1 MKKRTYEK
9 IEIKPYPEINRPKE
23 KTLVMVDLIE
33 EDDVLCL
40 TMYSTSL
47 KEAVVRV
54 FLDRRKMDFATMI
67 IGKRDVF
74 GKPFWRDANIRTI
87 GEQYLDSQSYWTNKV
102 DWKMFPSSTEEK
114 VKEYLKDATTR
125 YNPKT
130 YELITDFQENVLD
143 KKRKSRENSKHI
155 RTNKVMEMFEDAG
168 EPEGFDSWVEKLF
181 VKKNNARV
189 RKEEHK
195 VAFIQIINEQIAVR
209 YFNFCKYYSRNE
221 HTGEREES
229 TMDEFEEMR
238 FLIDKNNKRITKYEQ
253 IQEPWVGESWLR
265 RGGTGNNNQHYDVF
279 PENIKSVLS
288 GTSWQYSKMEI
299 LAAAGKQFNPLVY
312 LFHYDNNPAI
322 EYIVKVGLF
331 NIAADMLSDGYWRYE
346 RKAKSLQGYF
356 GITTEELMMVKRV
369 DPKLRTLNQFKK
381 LKENQEPRE
390 SEMLLIQECKIEEH
404 KFKKLLEC
412 DGDPIKNMKYLKKQA
427 SIKSK
432 TTTVNSMIGTYFD
445 YINMARQE
453 EWDLSEKH
461 NLWPKNLIARHDQLV
476 DIINKKKDE
485 ERMKKLRKENR
496 LIKQRQ
502 KRIDDHYYFEDQ
514 GFLIKA
520 PAEAKDI
527 IQEGQKLG
535 HCVGGDSYIRRHAT
549 GETMILFIREVDK
562 PEIPFYTL
570 ELTRDRVN
578 QVRGKRNE
586 LPTKEVAAFV
596 NEWTDKKIKNTML
609 QEAV

>member
-23 KTLVMVDLIE
+23 KTMVMVDLIE
-33 EDDVLCL
+33 EDDVLYL

-67 IGKRDVF
+67 IGKWDTW
-74 GKPFWRDANIRTI
+74 GKQLWSNANIRTI
-87 GEQYLDSQSYWTNKV
+87 GENYLDGQSYWNNNV
-102 DWKMFPSSTEEK
+102 DWKIFPSSAEEK
-114 VKEYLKDATTR
+114 IKEYLKDEADF
-125 YNPKT
+125 YNPT
-130 YELITDFQENVLD
+130 PYRFITHFQEVVSA
-143 KKRKSRENSKHI
+143 KKRTARENRKFI
-155 RTNKVMEMFEDAG
+155 RTSKVMDMFEAAG
-168 EPEGFDSWVEKLF
+168 DPVGFEQWVEKQF

-189 RKEEHK
+189 QKEEHK
-195 VAFIQIINEQIAVR
+195 VAFIQIINGHIAVR
-209 YFNFCKYYSRNE
+209 YFNFCKHYSKNE
-221 HTGEREES
+221 QTGEREES
-229 TMDEFEEMR
+229 IMNEFEEMR
-238 FLIDKNNKRITKYEQ
+238 FLLDKNSKKLTKYEQ
-253 IQEPWVGESWLR
+253 IQEPWAGERWLR
-265 RGGTGNNNQHYDVF
+265 RGGTGNNNKRYSVF

-288 GTSWQYSKMEI
+288 GTNWQYSKMEI
-299 LAAAGKQFNPLVY
+299 LAAAGKQFNPLDY
-312 LFHYDNNPAI
+312 LFHYEHNPAI
-322 EYIVKVGLF
+322 EYIVKAGIY
-331 NIAADMLSDGYWRYE
+331 NIATDMLSNGYWFYG
-346 RKAKSLQGYF
+346 KTAKTLQEYF

-369 DPKLRTLNQFKK
+369 DPKLRTLKQFIK
-381 LKENQEPRE
+381 LKENQTPKEPD
-390 SEMLLIQECKIEEH
+390 MILIEECRIEDH
-404 KFKKLLEC
+404 NFEKLLEC
-412 DGDPIKNMKYLKKQA
+412 EGDPVKNIKYLKKQA
-427 SIKSK
+427 GIKSK
-432 TTTVNSMIGTYFD
+432 KTTVNSMVGTYFD

-453 EWDLSEKH
+453 QWDLSEKH

-496 LIKQRQ
+496 LMKQRQ
-502 KRIDDHYYFEDQ
+502 KRIDDQYYFERQ
-514 GFLIKA
+514 GLLIKA

-535 HCVGGDSYIRRHAT
+535 HCVGGDSYIKSHAT
-549 GETMILFIREVDK
+549 GKTTILFIREVDK

-570 ELTRDRVN
+570 ELTGDRVN

>member
-33 EDDVLCL
+33 EDDVLYL

-47 KEAVVRV
+47 KEAVARV

-67 IGKRDVF
+67 IGKWDTW
-74 GKPFWRDANIRTI
+74 GKQLWRDANIRTI
-87 GEQYLDSQSYWTNKV
+87 GEQHLDSQSYWNYDV
-102 DWKMFPSSTEEK
+102 AWKMFPLAASEK
-114 VKEYLKDATTR
+114 VKVYLKDVTTC
-125 YNPKT
+125 YKNEP
-130 YELITDFQENVLD
+130 YDLITNFQEKVLS
-143 KKRKSRENSKHI
+143 KKREAKENSKFI
-155 RTNKVMEMFEDAG
+155 RTNKVMDMFETADD
-168 EPEGFDSWVEKLF
+168 PEGFETWVEKQF

-189 RKEEHK
+189 QKEEHK
-195 VAFIQIINEQIAVR
+195 VAFIQIINGQIAVR
-209 YFNFCKYYSRNE
+209 YFNFCKHYSKNE

-229 TMDEFEEMR
+229 RMNEFEEMR
-238 FLIDKNNKRITKYEQ
+238 FLLDKNSKKLTKYER
-253 IQEPWVGESWLR
+253 IQEPWAGELWVK
-265 RGGTGNNNQHYDVF
+265 RGGTGNNNKRYSVF

-288 GTSWQYSKMEI
+288 GTYWQYSKMEI
-299 LAAAGKQFNPLVY
+299 LAAAGKQFNPLDY
-312 LFHYDNNPAI
+312 LFHYDHNPAI
-322 EYIVKVGLF
+322 EYIVKAGIY
-331 NIAADMLSDGYWRYE
+331 NIATDMLSNGYWFYG
-346 RKAKSLQGYF
+346 KTAKSLQEYF
-356 GITTEELMMVKRV
+356 SITTEELMMVKRV
-369 DPKLRTLNQFKK
+369 DPKLRTLKQFIK
-381 LKENQEPRE
+381 LKENQTPKEPD
-390 SEMLLIQECKIEEH
+390 MILIEECRIEDH
-404 KFKKLLEC
+404 NFEKLLEC
-412 DGDPIKNMKYLKKQA
+412 EGDPVKNIKYLKKQA
-427 SIKSK
+427 GIKSK
-432 TTTVNSMIGTYFD
+432 KTTVNSMVGTYFD

-453 EWDLSEKH
+453 QWDLSEKH

-496 LIKQRQ
+496 LMKQRQ
-502 KRIDDHYYFEDQ
+502 KRIDDRYYFESQ

-535 HCVGGDSYIRRHAT
+535 HCVGGDSYIKSHASGKT
-549 GETMILFIREVDK
+549 TILFIREVDK

-570 ELTRDRVN
+570 ELTGDRVI
-578 QVRGKRNE
+578 QIRGKRNE

>member
-1 MKKRTYEK
+1 MKKKTYEK
-9 IEIKPYPEINRPKE
+9 IEIEPYPEINRPKE

-33 EDDVLCL
+33 EDDVLYL

-67 IGKRDVF
+67 VGKWDTW
-74 GKPFWRDANIRTI
+74 GKQLWSNAIIRTI
-87 GEQYLDSQSYWTNKV
+87 GELYLDSQSYWNYQV
-102 DWKMFPSSTEEK
+102 DWKMFPWSAAEK
-114 VKEYLKDATTR
+114 VKEYLKDMTTC
-125 YNPKT
+125 YKT
-130 YELITDFQENVLD
+130 EPYDLITNFQEKVLR
-143 KKRKSRENSKHI
+143 KKREASENGKFI
-155 RTNKVMEMFEDAG
+155 RTNKVMEMFEAAG
-168 EPEGFDSWVEKLF
+168 EPDRFEQWLEKLF

-195 VAFIQIINEQIAVR
+195 VACIQIINEQIAVR
-209 YFNFCKYYSRNE
+209 YFNYCKYYSKNE
-221 HTGEREES
+221 QTGEREES
-229 TMDEFEEMR
+229 IMNEFEEMR
-238 FLIDKNNKRITKYEQ
+238 FLLDKKSKRVTKYER
-253 IQEPWVGESWLR
+253 IQDSWKGERWVK
-265 RGGTGNNNQHYDVF
+265 RGGTGNNSQHYDVF

-288 GTSWQYSKMEI
+288 GTNWQYSKMEI
-299 LAAAGKQFNPLVY
+299 LAEAGKQFNPLVY

-322 EYIVKVGLF
+322 EYILKAGLY
-331 NIAADMLSDGYWRYE
+331 NIATDMLSDGYWRYE
-346 RKAKSLQGYF
+346 RKAKSLQEYF

-369 DPKLRTLNQFKK
+369 DPKLRTLNQFIK
-381 LKENQEPRE
+381 LKEKQIPRE
-390 SEMLLIQECKIEEH
+390 SDMILIEECRIEDH
-404 KFKKLLEC
+404 KFEKLIDC
-412 DGDPIKNMKYLKKQA
+412 DGDPVKNMKYLKKQA
-427 SIKSK
+427 GIKSK
-432 TTTVNSMIGTYFD
+432 TTTVNSMVGTYFD

-476 DIINKKKDE
+476 EIINKKKDE

-502 KRIDDHYYFEDQ
+502 KRIDDQFYFESQ

-527 IQEGQKLG
+527 IQEGSRLG

-549 GETMILFIREVDK
+549 GETMILFIREVNK

-570 ELTRDRVN
+570 ELTGDRVN

-596 NEWTDKKIKNTML
+596 NEWTDKKIKREFK
-609 QEAV
+609 EAV